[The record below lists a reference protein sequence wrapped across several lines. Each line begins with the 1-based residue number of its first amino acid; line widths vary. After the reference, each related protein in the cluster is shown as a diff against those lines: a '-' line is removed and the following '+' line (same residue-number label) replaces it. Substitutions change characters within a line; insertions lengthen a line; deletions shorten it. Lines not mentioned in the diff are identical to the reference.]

1 LSLRHGL
8 DLAPTTTYILEEGR
22 IPNNLTGQTVQKE
35 EEEGEEEEITEQNTS
50 AVFCSTSVWTNQSR
64 NAEVH
69 RDPLCMH
76 AC

>member
-22 IPNNLTGQTVQKE
+22 IPNNLTEQTVQKE

-50 AVFCSTSVWTNQSR
+50 AALPFGPTK
-64 NAEVH
+64 AEMPRFTETH
-69 RDPLCMH
+69 YACMH